1 MLLQSVLEIWP
12 MLGGEKPFVNDVQA
26 AILAVHLNMLDEA
39 EQLLAGC
46 GRYDLLNKLYQD
58 SGQWNK
64 ALDVCENNDRI
75 HLRNTY
81 YNYAKHLEAMGDLPS
96 AVPMYEKHFI

>member
-1 MLLQSVLEIWP
+1 MLCS
-12 MLGGEKPFVNDVQA
+12 
-26 AILAVHLNMLDEA
+26 
-39 EQLLAGC
+39 GC
-46 GRYDLLNKLYQD
+46 GRYDMLNKLYQD

-81 YNYAKHLEAMGDLPS
+81 YNYAKVILKDNIH
-96 AVPMYEKHFI
+96 